1 MPPATS
7 LVSSGSFPDTLA
19 FERYFLAG
27 DFVVGVGYGL
37 QILLRTL
44 CTSCLWKQRNR
55 GWKITL
61 LLGLLASL
69 LVVETTF
76 AGTQSRITQMMYIEH
91 RGVTGGP
98 WQYFLDTQSPLIAVL
113 MHGSPFVL
121 TFLGDLLV
129 LWRCW
134 VIWSAFSIRVAVVVT
149 SIPAVVLAAS
159 FAIGVLW
166 IVQTEEPKGT
176 TVPSCTAYYTISLA
190 LNVLLTCLITLRI
203 LSCRRKLLEL
213 LPEAHRQ
220 LYLSLVAII
229 IESAVIHPAFAI
241 TFVSSFGMDAPINQ
255 VFVAFASAAQ
265 QVATHLIICRVA
277 DGKAWVKQTP
287 RQTMTSVKFASR
299 IASVAPRQHQRSSLS
314 QERSAPLQRSR
325 SDLDAIP
332 RLTGRDS

>member
-1 MPPATS
+1 MIIHLAEASRAFGRAVISTETLVLNGSRQRRLRRMPPATS

-27 DFVVGVGYGL
+27 DFVVGVGYGMSPRSHRSTSSNRDTASIGL

-129 LWRCW
+129 
-134 VIWSAFSIRVAVVVT
+134 VGFT
-149 SIPAVVLAAS
+149 
-159 FAIGVLW
+159 
-166 IVQTEEPKGT
+166 
-176 TVPSCTAYYTISLA
+176 
-190 LNVLLTCLITLRI
+190 
-203 LSCRRKLLEL
+203 
-213 LPEAHRQ
+213 
-220 LYLSLVAII
+220 
-229 IESAVIHPAFAI
+229 
-241 TFVSSFGMDAPINQ
+241 
-255 VFVAFASAAQ
+255 
-265 QVATHLIICRVA
+265 
-277 DGKAWVKQTP
+277 
-287 RQTMTSVKFASR
+287 
-299 IASVAPRQHQRSSLS
+299 
-314 QERSAPLQRSR
+314 
-325 SDLDAIP
+325 
-332 RLTGRDS
+332 